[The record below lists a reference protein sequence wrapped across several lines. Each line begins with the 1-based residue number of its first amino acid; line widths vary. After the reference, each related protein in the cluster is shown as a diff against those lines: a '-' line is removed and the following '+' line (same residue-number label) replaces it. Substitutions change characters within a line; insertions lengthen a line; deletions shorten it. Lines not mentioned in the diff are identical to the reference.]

1 MGVGHLIGQAG
12 ARPDPWTAWAKPTI
26 WTGAPLTATVKE
38 VVTELLASSGSLA
51 EQATVVVPNRTSQVV
66 AVVPGLPPPASI
78 RPARPL
84 A

>member
-1 MGVGHLIGQAG
+1 M
-12 ARPDPWTAWAKPTI
+12 
-26 WTGAPLTATVKE
+26 TATVKE